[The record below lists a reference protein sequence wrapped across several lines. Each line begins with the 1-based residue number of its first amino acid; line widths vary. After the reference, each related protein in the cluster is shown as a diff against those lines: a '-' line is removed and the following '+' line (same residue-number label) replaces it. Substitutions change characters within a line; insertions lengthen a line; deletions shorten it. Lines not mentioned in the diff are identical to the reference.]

1 MRAYFIYA
9 CTINKLNIRESDG
22 HNATEMHS
30 VQKPRT
36 LLLKTILGAISL
48 QKMLCR
54 IYRKESKA
62 YNHET
67 QNVFP

>member
-1 MRAYFIYA
+1 
-9 CTINKLNIRESDG
+9 
-22 HNATEMHS
+22 MHS

-36 LLLKTILGAISL
+36 LLLKTILGAMSL

-54 IYRKESKA
+54 IYRKESQA
-62 YNHET
+62 NNHET